1 MAQVTSHKLSTDKL
15 VLNYI
20 LKYNCFVSVYQYNS
34 TKNIFMAN
42 KKFVKDLVH
51 NLTEIQSDKNM
62 LKFLDLL
69 LTTSELE
76 DLSNRLQIFKGLLA
90 GQTQRE
96 IANDLKVSISTVIR
110 GAGEWRQKKDR
121 VKKMVQ
127 R

>member
-1 MAQVTSHKLSTDKL
+1 
-15 VLNYI
+15 
-20 LKYNCFVSVYQYNS
+20 
-34 TKNIFMAN
+34 MAN